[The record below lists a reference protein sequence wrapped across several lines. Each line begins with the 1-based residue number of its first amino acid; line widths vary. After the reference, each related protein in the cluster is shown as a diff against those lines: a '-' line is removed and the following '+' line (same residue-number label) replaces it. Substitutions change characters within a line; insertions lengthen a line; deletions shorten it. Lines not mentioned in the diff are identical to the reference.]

1 MLVLPFQRFSRI
13 FGLWQESTKLNDVL
27 RVGLI
32 DADADIRFG
41 RRMLIDS
48 QEDCKVY
55 FEEETAQGAQERAPE
70 ALLDVLVIDH
80 RVRGLDG
87 IQLVG
92 KLIPLYQANATEIPA
107 IILTG
112 PYFSYELL
120 LSAIAAGATDLVTL
134 DSDSGELLK
143 AIRTSAA
150 KDKTLDFDSLKA
162 LISRSKD
169 VDFNRPDILVKLG
182 TLEERE
188 PDVLELF
195 KAGLDDQEIANRLDV
210 PLYRVRQSFKAI
222 LEKCS
227 LATRAQLFLAITTAE
242 HRHD

>member
-1 MLVLPFQRFSRI
+1 MTQ
-13 FGLWQESTKLNDVL
+13 TL

-55 FEEETAQGAQERAPE
+55 FEEETAQGAQERAPQ

-92 KLIPLYQANATEIPA
+92 KLIPLYQANKTEMPA

-143 AIRTSAA
+143 AIRTSASKEKALDFNSLRALMARA
-150 KDKTLDFDSLKA
+150 KDVNFD
-162 LISRSKD
+162 
-169 VDFNRPDILVKLG
+169 RPDILVKLG
-182 TLEERE
+182 TLEDRE
-188 PDVLELF
+188 PEVLELF
-195 KAGLDDQEIANRLDV
+195 GSGLDDQDIASRLDI
-210 PLYRVRQSFKAI
+210 PLYRVRQSLKSI

-227 LATRAQLFLAITTAE
+227 LATRAQLFLAVTAAE
-242 HRHD
+242 VKNG

>member
-1 MLVLPFQRFSRI
+1 
-13 FGLWQESTKLNDVL
+13 
-27 RVGLI
+27 VGLI

-55 FEEETAQGAQERAPE
+55 FEEETAQGAQERAPQ

-92 KLIPLYQANATEIPA
+92 KLIPLYQANKTEMPA

-143 AIRTSAA
+143 AIRTSASKEKALDFNSLRALMARA
-150 KDKTLDFDSLKA
+150 KDVNFD
-162 LISRSKD
+162 
-169 VDFNRPDILVKLG
+169 RPDILVKLG
-182 TLEERE
+182 TLEDRE
-188 PDVLELF
+188 PEVLELF
-195 KAGLDDQEIANRLDV
+195 GSGLDDQDIASRLDI
-210 PLYRVRQSFKAI
+210 PLYRVRQSLKSI

-227 LATRAQLFLAITTAE
+227 LATRAQLFLAVTAAE
-242 HRHD
+242 VKNG